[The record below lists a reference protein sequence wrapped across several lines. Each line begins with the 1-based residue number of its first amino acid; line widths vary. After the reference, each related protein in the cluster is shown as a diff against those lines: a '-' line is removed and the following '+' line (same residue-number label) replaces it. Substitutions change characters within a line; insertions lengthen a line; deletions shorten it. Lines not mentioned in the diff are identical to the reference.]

1 MKNSGPQPF
10 PQTRWTLIARSSDLD
25 GQTRTKALTE
35 LCELYWPPVYA
46 FIRSRGHSP
55 HDAEDLVQG
64 FFARLL
70 ERSDFACVDESRGR
84 LRTFLLSAVTNYMNS
99 EWTKENRQK
108 RGGGRVILSLDDTTA
123 ESRVHLLEPSDDL
136 TPDRVFERQ
145 WAMTLLDQVF
155 TQLRQ
160 RYEETGKLTLF
171 SALQGTLTPAGLD
184 RPMADIAAELNL
196 TLSNLKV
203 ASHRLRQRYAALL
216 RETLADT
223 LVEGEDPDEELAHL
237 ISNFG

>member
-10 PQTRWTLIARSSDLD
+10 PQTRWTLIAKSSDVD
-25 GQTRTKALTE
+25 GQTRKKALTE

-46 FIRSRGHSP
+46 FVRSRGQSP

-84 LRTFLLSAVTNYMNS
+84 LRTFLLTAVTNYMNK
-99 EWTKENRQK
+99 EWMKENRQK
-108 RGGGRVILSLDDTTA
+108 RGGDRVIVSLDDETA
-123 ESRVHLLEPSDDL
+123 EGRVQTFALEDHLS
-136 TPDRVFERQ
+136 PDRIFERQ
-145 WAMTLLDQVF
+145 WGITLLEHVF
-155 TQLRQ
+155 ALLREQ
-160 RYEETGKLTLF
+160 SAAKGRLPIFE
-171 SALQGTLTPAGLD
+171 ALQGTLTPAGLD
-184 RPMADIAAELNL
+184 RPMSEIADELGM
-196 TLSNLKV
+196 TLNNLKV

-237 ISNFG
+237 IANFG

>member
-1 MKNSGPQPF
+1 MDRTGHQPF
-10 PQTRWTLIARSSDLD
+10 PQTRWTLIAKSSDVD

-46 FIRSRGHSP
+46 FVRSRGQSP

-84 LRTFLLSAVTNYMNS
+84 LRTFLLSAVTNYMNTAW
-99 EWTKENRQK
+99 EKENRQK

-123 ESRVHLLEPSDDL
+123 ESLVHLPEPTDDL
-136 TPDRVFERQ
+136 TPDRIFERQ
-145 WAMTLLDQVF
+145 WALTLLDQVF

-160 RYEETGKLTLF
+160 RYEENGKLTLF
-171 SALQGTLTPAGLD
+171 NALQGTLTPVGLD
-184 RPMADIAAELNL
+184 RPMADIATELDL

-203 ASHRLRQRYAALL
+203 ASHRLRQRYATLL

-223 LVEGEDPDEELAHL
+223 LTEGEDPDEELAHL
-237 ISNFG
+237 ITNFG